1 MKETVFEMHLKEEG
15 KAAALAA
22 SSHGLAAVKAAT
34 PEHWHPSGEQEE
46 CENKSKFRQRNRQ
59 IIKCFALI

>member
-46 CENKSKFRQRNRQ
+46 CETNQSSDNGTDKS
-59 IIKCFALI
+59 

>member
-15 KAAALAA
+15 KAAALAI

-46 CENKSKFRQRNRQ
+46 CENKSKFRQR
-59 IIKCFALI
+59 K